1 MRSSSL
7 TFFVTLALA
16 MSAEASPVAQRRSV
30 YVPHSSPTHDVD
42 PGTDSL
48 FLSDSFS
55 TLRSDAGVESNA
67 ARAFGQN
74 LRAGGRKGKG
84 GKGRGGKGKGAVQA
98 AGGAAAAGAAAG
110 AAGAAGAAKAANE
123 AAAAPPAAAVKDPK
137 ALQDSLTIDPS
148 VIQNTDDGTS
158 FRFLSRSPSHW
169 NIN

>member
-1 MRSSSL
+1 M
-7 TFFVTLALA
+7 
-16 MSAEASPVAQRRSV
+16 
-30 YVPHSSPTHDVD
+30 PTHDVD

-48 FLSDSFS
+48 FLSHSFS

-84 GKGRGGKGKGAVQA
+84 GKGRGGKGKGAAQA
-98 AGGAAAAGAAAG
+98 AGATAAGAAAG
-110 AAGAAGAAKAANE
+110 AAGAAGAVKAANE
-123 AAAAPPAAAVKDPK
+123 AAAAPPAAAAKDPK

-158 FRFLSRSPSHW
+158 FRFLSRSPSQLKY
-169 NIN
+169 